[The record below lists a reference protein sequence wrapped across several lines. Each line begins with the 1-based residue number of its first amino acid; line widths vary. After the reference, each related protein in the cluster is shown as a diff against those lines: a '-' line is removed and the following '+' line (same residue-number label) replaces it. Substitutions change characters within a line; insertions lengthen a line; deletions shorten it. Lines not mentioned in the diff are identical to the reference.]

1 MLAFILWTAL
11 GAAFILFGI
20 FAAHSKKEKA
30 FGFWANA
37 KMFPVKDVRAYNRSV
52 GKLWIV
58 FGAGLILLGIPLLGG
73 KNSPYALLS
82 VLGIMIEA
90 IAAMAVYVMVIE
102 KKYRK

>member
-1 MLAFILWTAL
+1 MFAFIVWTAL
-11 GAAFILFGI
+11 GAAFVLFGI

-58 FGAGLILLGIPLLGG
+58 FGG
-73 KNSPYALLS
+73 KNSPYAVLS